1 MSQSFNILIAGVGGQ
16 GNLRAGN
23 AIAWAAM
30 SSGLRVMIGQIF
42 GASRRGGTVFT
53 HVRIGKRD
61 LGPLIPRGLVDVI
74 VGMEP
79 LETLRAFYELGSKRT
94 HVLMNKHPIPTLDT
108 LSGSRRYPP
117 VDAIIKAIAA
127 AGKEMIVVDCT
138 KALKELNAVQSTN
151 IYMLGVMVATQ
162 ETPFSREM
170 LRAGILAIFRQP
182 GTNANVFDRAVMD
195 FDHL

>member
-1 MSQSFNILIAGVGGQ
+1 
-16 GNLRAGN
+16 
-23 AIAWAAM
+23 
-30 SSGLRVMIGQIF
+30 
-42 GASRRGGTVFT
+42 
-53 HVRIGKRD
+53 
-61 LGPLIPRGLVDVI
+61 
-74 VGMEP
+74 
-79 LETLRAFYELGSKRT
+79 
-94 HVLMNKHPIPTLDT
+94 MNKHPIPTLDT